1 MTEFRMAGGVDTM
14 MVTFH
19 PFADIAI
26 IDLYEGRYLR
36 SQELEDERFLDFD
49 GNDDLVRITFLHV
62 SKGVRLDGIPGAA
75 DLDLAR
81 VLTRY
86 NVKVLD

>member
-1 MTEFRMAGGVDTM
+1 MKEFRMAGGVDTM
-14 MVTFH
+14 VIKFH
-19 PFADIAI
+19 PYEDVAI

-49 GNDDLVRITFLHV
+49 GNDDLVRITFMHV

-75 DLDLAR
+75 DLDPAR
-81 VLTRY
+81 VLTPY
-86 NVKVLD
+86 NMRVVD